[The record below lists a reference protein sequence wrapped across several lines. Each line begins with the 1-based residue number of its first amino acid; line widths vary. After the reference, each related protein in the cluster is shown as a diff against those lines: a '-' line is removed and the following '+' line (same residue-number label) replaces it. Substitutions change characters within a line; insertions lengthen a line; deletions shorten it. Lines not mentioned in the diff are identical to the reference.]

1 MHHSSILY
9 NFKQIDDH
17 YNANSTN
24 FPILKSH
31 LTVCSVAI
39 LLSSHSCKW
48 SARFLL
54 LRHHTPCTNIFNRF
68 NIFFHFECT
77 SYVVWNSCEF
87 QVSISRMIFQCY
99 ISYTKGNKISKRKCR
114 TKVHGYW
121 SLKAIKGKY
130 LPCHFHVGYPFLNYI
145 IPSGYLKGQV
155 EMCSVHFLMH
165 RSTSMRQMYDFL
177 SIVAQKMAPAN
188 QCP

>member
-1 MHHSSILY
+1 M
-9 NFKQIDDH
+9 QI
-17 YNANSTN
+17 APT
-24 FPILKSH
+24 FQQILKSH

-54 LRHHTPCTNIFNRF
+54 LRYHTPYTNIFNRF
-68 NIFFHFECT
+68 KHLFFILNVRT
-77 SYVVWNSCEF
+77 YVIWNSCEF
-87 QVSISRMIFQCY
+87 RVSISRMIFQYY

-121 SLKAIKGKY
+121 SLKAIKRKY

-165 RSTSMRQMYDFL
+165 RSTSKRSSMRQM
-177 SIVAQKMAPAN
+177 
-188 QCP
+188 